1 MLQPC
6 CQFSLQLGKCHRFPI
21 THSLPRTFFNPLFSL
36 QIRSHLSSLTC
47 TACCLLSLD
56 ESWEVRSQQETW
68 SAGLHRAPTSATLL
82 PVSMLQWRN
91 TVFCW
96 TVWCSKCQACTV
108 LIKHIDKKFF
118 NTSVY
123 SGISSL

>member
-6 CQFSLQLGKCHRFPI
+6 CQFSLQLGKHHRFPI
-21 THSLPRTFFNPLFSL
+21 AHSLPRTFFNLLFSL
-36 QIRSHLSSLTC
+36 KVRSHLSSLTWAARC
-47 TACCLLSLD
+47 QLSLD
-56 ESWEVRSQQETW
+56 GPWEVSSQQGTW
-68 SAGLHRAPTSATLL
+68 SAGLHGAPTSATLL

-91 TVFCW
+91 AVYCW